1 MKMSLII
8 LKNVQNFMGNEN
20 LNDNS
25 KFYSLVYISQMENY
39 NNKDFIQYSINYF
52 FDLFNVYT
60 SKQDEENYI
69 KHLSLVIKKISSLM
83 KFCREQVNLTNIL
96 INLNHF

>member
-8 LKNVQNFMGNEN
+8 LKNVQNFMCNEN
-20 LNDNS
+20 LNENS

-83 KFCREQVNLTNIL
+83 KFCREQVYNLY
-96 INLNHF
+96 

>member
-8 LKNVQNFMGNEN
+8 LKNVQNFMCNEN

-83 KFCREQVNLTNIL
+83 KFCREQVK
-96 INLNHF
+96 

>member
-8 LKNVQNFMGNEN
+8 LKNVQNFMSNEA
-20 LNDNS
+20 LNENS
-25 KFYSLVYISQMENY
+25 KFYSLVYLSQMENY
-39 NNKDFIQYSINYF
+39 NNRDFIQFSINFY

-60 SKQDEENYI
+60 SKEDEETYI

-83 KFCREQVNLTNIL
+83 KYCHEQVIQN
-96 INLNHF
+96 

>member
-1 MKMSLII
+1 MSLII
-8 LKNVQNFMGNEN
+8 LKNVQNFMCNEN
-20 LNDNS
+20 LNENS

-83 KFCREQVNLTNIL
+83 KFCREQVYNLY
-96 INLNHF
+96 